1 MIDFTSLHT
10 DKITVFE
17 LNYSLVF
24 VQNFTLTI
32 KAAPENGPQNKP
44 AVLYFLQFFTDWN
57 FVLAIIWIL
66 NEDKPST

>member
-1 MIDFTSLHT
+1 MIVHLLI

-32 KAAPENGPQNKP
+32 NAASANGSQSKL
-44 AVLYFLQFFTDWN
+44 AALHFLQFLTDSN
-57 FVLAIIWIL
+57 IALAIIWML
-66 NEDKPST
+66 NENKPST